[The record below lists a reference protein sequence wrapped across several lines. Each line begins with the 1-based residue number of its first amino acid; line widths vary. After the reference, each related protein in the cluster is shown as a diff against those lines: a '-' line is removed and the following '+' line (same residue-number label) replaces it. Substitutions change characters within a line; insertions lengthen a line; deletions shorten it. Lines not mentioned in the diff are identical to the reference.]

1 MGQERV
7 DQAIGRI
14 ERALARLEAA
24 AARSSTSSV
33 MADDGEIVELR
44 RAHRNLR
51 GRVEGAIGQIDQLLA
66 AAERG

>member
-14 ERALARLEAA
+14 ERGLARLEAA
-24 AARSSTSSV
+24 AARPSASTD
-33 MADDGEIVELR
+33 MADNGELSELR
-44 RAHRNLR
+44 SAHRNLR
-51 GRVEGAIGQIDQLLA
+51 GKVEGAIGQIDRLLA